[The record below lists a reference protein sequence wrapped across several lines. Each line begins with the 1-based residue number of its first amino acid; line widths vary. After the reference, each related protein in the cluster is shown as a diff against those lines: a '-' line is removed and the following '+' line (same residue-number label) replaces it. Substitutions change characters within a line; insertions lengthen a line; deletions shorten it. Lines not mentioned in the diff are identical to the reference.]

1 MKKDRVINLI
11 LIALFLG
18 FIGFSYLIDYEG
30 GEKTARAFLD
40 VLIEMLKILPCA
52 FILIGLFEVWIKKE
66 TVIKHLGEDCG
77 MKGYLWVLLLAGFTV
92 GGLYVA
98 FPLADTL
105 NKKGASLK
113 IIFSYLGFVGVFRIP
128 MTIFEISFLGLP
140 FTAVRLI
147 TTIPLF
153 LLIGILLGMFL
164 KKRNYKLKEI
174 SVENKP
180 G

>member
-30 GEKTARAFLD
+30 GVKTARAFLD

-98 FPLADTL
+98 LPLADTL